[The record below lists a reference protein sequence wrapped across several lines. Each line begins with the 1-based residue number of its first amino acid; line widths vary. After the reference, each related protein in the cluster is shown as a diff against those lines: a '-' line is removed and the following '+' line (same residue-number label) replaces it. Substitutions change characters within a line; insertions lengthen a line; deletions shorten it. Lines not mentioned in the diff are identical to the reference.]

1 MSWLNRRRKNKSEI
15 DADIESYLAEKTDAL
30 VEAGLTRDEAQF
42 RARREFGNV
51 THIKELSSDEW
62 TWAVVEGISRDA
74 RYAIRS
80 LLRNPVFALT
90 AVFTLAL
97 GIGANTAIFSLLR
110 AVVLRSLPVPN
121 AEQLRLLSVTRNAG
135 PSESIFSFP
144 VMQEMQADT
153 AGQAS
158 VAGFSSITPMK
169 VGGQGGIS
177 DQADAQL
184 VSTNF
189 FDVLGVKPALGR
201 LLSPAD
207 DNLAS
212 AYRAV
217 ISAAYWSKHFAEDP
231 TVVGRTLMLNNT
243 PVTIVG
249 VAGREFFGLKPG
261 SRPDF
266 WIPLTAQFDV
276 RYNRNAWN
284 SNGDGAKPWP
294 PQRQIRWISIVTRIP
309 DKGKEAR
316 VASILNRIHAG
327 DMRRET
333 QGRGDADP
341 LEVRDLLQSKVQLDS
356 GEKGL
361 GDLRKEFSE
370 PLLALMCA
378 AGLVLLIASVNL
390 ASLALARVIGRRKEI
405 AVRCSIGA
413 TRGRIISQ
421 FLTEVLLLSLIGGL
435 IAIPV
440 ALGASQVLVRWASS
454 SDPMPLEIHMDG
466 AMLLF
471 VVGASL
477 LAGIVFGLLP
487 ALEAINFPLADAM
500 KSHASAA
507 KAMRLPWGRTLIV
520 IQITFSFVLLAGAV
534 LFVRTFMNYAKVPLG
549 YQPEHVLS
557 ITVDPRGARYQL
569 DKLTPIYHSIL
580 EAVGQVPGVQSASF
594 ATCGLARGCQS
605 ISDFTIE
612 GRPQG
617 KVDMQNNSVSPEYFA
632 TVGLRLVSGRLFTYQ
647 DAPSAPQYAVINS
660 EAAKRFYTGLNP
672 VGRHLNKV
680 EIVGVLANARVNDIH
695 EEAKPMAYFSL
706 EQSPDFAR
714 AMEVRVQ
721 GDPQQLEQ
729 AIRRSIYQ
737 TAPTFPV
744 MSVRLLTDV
753 VASNLLRE
761 RLVAR
766 LAMGFA
772 ILAVGL
778 ACLGVYGVLSYAISR
793 RTSELG
799 IRLALGA
806 EAGGVRRMVL
816 WEALSVIL
824 IGLGC
829 GVPVALGLTRVV
841 RGLLY
846 GVSAQDPSSLMLCVA
861 AILAIGFLAA
871 YVPAWRASKV
881 DPSVALRHE

>member
-1 MSWLNRRRKNKSEI
+1 MTWLNKRRQNKSEI
-15 DADIESYLAEKTDAL
+15 DADIESYLAEKTATL
-30 VEAGLTRDEAQF
+30 IAAGLTQEEAQF

-62 TWAVVEGISRDA
+62 TWAAFEGISRDA

-90 AVFTLAL
+90 AIFTLAL
-97 GIGANTAIFSLLR
+97 GIGANTAIFSLLQ
-110 AVVLRSLPVPN
+110 AVVLRSLPVPD
-121 AEQLRLLSVTRNAG
+121 AEQLRLLTVTRSTEGA
-135 PSESIFSFP
+135 ESIFSYA
-144 VMQEMQADT
+144 VMQEMQTGT

-158 VAGFSSITPMK
+158 IAGFSSIAPMR
-169 VGGQGGIS
+169 VGGQGGMT

-189 FDVLGVKPALGR
+189 FSVLGVKPETGR
-201 LLSPAD
+201 LLAPSD
-207 DNLAS
+207 DNLAG
-212 AYRAV
+212 AYPAV

-231 TVVGRTLMLNNT
+231 TVVGRTLMLNDT
-243 PVTIVG
+243 PVTVVG

-276 RYNRNAWN
+276 RYNRNAWD
-284 SNGDGAKPWP
+284 SNGDGSKPWV
-294 PQRQIRWISIVTRIP
+294 PQRQIRWISIVARVP
-309 DKGKEAR
+309 DKSKEAR
-316 VASILNRIHAG
+316 VASIVNRIHG
-327 DMRRET
+327 SDMQREVKS
-333 QGRGDADP
+333 GGWSDP
-341 LEVRDLLQSKVQLDS
+341 LAIKQLLQSKVRLDS
-356 GEKGL
+356 GDKGL
-361 GDLRKEFSE
+361 GNLREEFSE

-435 IAIPV
+435 VAIPV
-440 ALGASQVLVRWASS
+440 ALGASQILVRWASGN
-454 SDPMPLEIHMDG
+454 DPMPLEIHMDG

-477 LAGIVFGLLP
+477 LAGIIFGLLP

-507 KAMRLPWGRTLIV
+507 KAMRLPWGRTLIA

-549 YQPEHVLS
+549 FQPEHVLS
-557 ITVDPRGARYQL
+557 MTVDPRGARYQL
-569 DKLTPIYHSIL
+569 DKLTPVYHSIL
-580 EAVGQVPGVQSASF
+580 EAVRQVPGVQSVSF

-605 ISDFTIE
+605 ISGVTIE
-612 GRPQG
+612 GKPQENQ
-617 KVDMQNNSVSPEYFA
+617 DMQENHVSPEYFS

-647 DAPSAPQYAVINS
+647 DSSNGHQYAVINS
-660 EAAKRFYTGLNP
+660 EAAKRFYPGLNP
-672 VGRHLNKV
+672 VGRHFDKV
-680 EIVGVLANARVNDIH
+680 EIIGVLANARVNDIH
-695 EEAKPMAYFSL
+695 EEARPMAYFSL

-721 GDPQQLEQ
+721 GDPKQLEQ
-729 AIRRSIYQ
+729 AIRRAIYQ
-737 TAPTFPV
+737 SAPTFPV
-744 MSVRLLTDV
+744 MSVRQLTDV

-772 ILAVGL
+772 VLAVGL

-829 GVPVALGLTRVV
+829 GVPLALGLTRVA

-861 AILAIGFLAA
+861 AILVIGFFAA
-871 YVPAWRASKV
+871 YLPAWRASKV